1 MAIVIVLIL
10 QVHKQVR
17 GSGIVFL
24 CLTDILCLT
33 GAPLHLPVANS
44 VPFSASPESLQ
55 SDRGHRVI
63 VTKLCWESKSHQYQ
77 RLLEKAVF

>member
-1 MAIVIVLIL
+1 MCTSVSVAMMPFCDGHVVTIQELMAIVIVLVL

-24 CLTDILCLT
+24 CLTAAALR
-33 GAPLHLPVANS
+33 LPVANS

-55 SDRGHRVI
+55 SDRGD
-63 VTKLCWESKSHQYQ
+63 TE
-77 RLLEKAVF
+77 

>member
-1 MAIVIVLIL
+1 MRTSVSVAMMLFCDWHVVTLQELIAIVIVLVL
-10 QVHKQVR
+10 QVHRQVR

-33 GAPLHLPVANS
+33 GAPLRLPVANL

-55 SDRGHRVI
+55 SDRGD
-63 VTKLCWESKSHQYQ
+63 TE
-77 RLLEKAVF
+77 

>member
-1 MAIVIVLIL
+1 MCTSVSVAMMPFCDGHVVTVQELMAVVIVLIL

-33 GAPLHLPVANS
+33 GAPLRLPVANS

-55 SDRGHRVI
+55 SDRGD
-63 VTKLCWESKSHQYQ
+63 TE
-77 RLLEKAVF
+77 